1 MKKSLLSFSVAVF
14 VLLAAGNLSLY
25 AHNNADVDAQT
36 QASVPDDAQTS
47 VQKPAKDAQTS
58 AQKQSS
64 STSTSKKSNK
74 QTVVLQCDLHCK
86 GCCDKIMKNIAFE
99 KGVKDLVCDLDKKTV
114 TVTYDTRK
122 TDLDTLLA
130 AFARIG
136 KPATLAQP
144 NALTEPAKPIE
155 K

>member
-36 QASVPDDAQTS
+36 QASVPNDTQTS
-47 VQKPAKDAQTS
+47 VQKPA
-58 AQKQSS
+58 S

-74 QTVVLQCDLHCK
+74 QTVLLNCDLHCQ

-99 KGVKDLVCDLDKKTV
+99 KGVKDIVCDLDTKTV
-114 TVTYDTRK
+114 AVTFDTRK
-122 TDLDTLLA
+122 TNLDTLLA

-144 NALTEPAKPIE
+144 TNQ
-155 K
+155 

>member
-14 VLLAAGNLSLY
+14 VLLAAGDLSLY

-36 QASVPDDAQTS
+36 QASVPNDTQTS
-47 VQKPAKDAQTS
+47 VQKPA
-58 AQKQSS
+58 S
-64 STSTSKKSNK
+64 STSTSKKSSK
-74 QTVVLQCDLHCK
+74 QTVLLNCDLHCQ

-99 KGVKDLVCDLDKKTV
+99 KGVKDIVCDLDTKTV
-114 TVTYDTRK
+114 AVTFDTRK
-122 TDLDTLLA
+122 TNLDTLLA

-144 NALTEPAKPIE
+144 TNQ
-155 K
+155 

>member
-14 VLLAAGNLSLY
+14 VLLAAGDLSLY

-36 QASVPDDAQTS
+36 QASVPNDTQTS
-47 VQKPAKDAQTS
+47 VQKPA
-58 AQKQSS
+58 S
-64 STSTSKKSNK
+64 STSTSKKSNR
-74 QTVVLQCDLHCK
+74 QTVLLNCDLHCQ

-99 KGVKDLVCDLDKKTV
+99 KGVKDIVCDLDTKTV
-114 TVTYDTRK
+114 AVTFDTRK
-122 TDLDTLLA
+122 TNLDTLLA

-144 NALTEPAKPIE
+144 TNQ
-155 K
+155 

>member
-14 VLLAAGNLSLY
+14 VLLAAGCLSLY

-36 QASVPDDAQTS
+36 QASVLNDSQTS
-47 VQKPAKDAQTS
+47 E
-58 AQKQSS
+58 QKQAS
-64 STSTSKKSNK
+64 STSTSKKSSK
-74 QTVVLQCDLHCK
+74 QTVLLNCDLHCQ

-99 KGVKDLVCDLDKKTV
+99 KGVKDIVCDLDTKTV
-114 TVTYDTRK
+114 AVTFDTRK
-122 TDLDTLLA
+122 TNLDTLLA

-136 KPATLAQP
+136 KPATLAQ
-144 NALTEPAKPIE
+144 AAKPIE

>member
-14 VLLAAGNLSLY
+14 VLLAAGCLSLY
-25 AHNNADVDAQT
+25 AHKNADVDAQT
-36 QASVPDDAQTS
+36 QASVPNDTQTS
-47 VQKPAKDAQTS
+47 VQKPA
-58 AQKQSS
+58 S

-74 QTVVLQCDLHCK
+74 QTVLLNCDLHCQ

-99 KGVKDLVCDLDKKTV
+99 KGVKDIVCDLDTKTV
-114 TVTYDTRK
+114 AVTFDTRK
-122 TDLDTLLA
+122 TNLDTLLA

-144 NALTEPAKPIE
+144 TNQ
-155 K
+155 

>member
-14 VLLAAGNLSLY
+14 VFLAAGNLSLY

-36 QASVPDDAQTS
+36 QASVPNDTQTS
-47 VQKPAKDAQTS
+47 VQKPA
-58 AQKQSS
+58 S

-74 QTVVLQCDLHCK
+74 QTVLLNCDLHCQ

-99 KGVKDLVCDLDKKTV
+99 KGVKDIVCDLDTKTV
-114 TVTYDTRK
+114 AVTFDTRK
-122 TDLDTLLA
+122 TNLDTLLA

-144 NALTEPAKPIE
+144 TNQ
-155 K
+155 

>member
-36 QASVPDDAQTS
+36 QASVPNET
-47 VQKPAKDAQTS
+47 PAS
-58 AQKQSS
+58 EQKQAS
-64 STSTSKKSNK
+64 STSTSKKSSK
-74 QTVVLQCDLHCK
+74 QTVLLNCDLHCQ

-99 KGVKDLVCDLDKKTV
+99 KGVKDIVCDLDTKTV
-114 TVTYDTRK
+114 AVTFDTRK
-122 TDLDTLLA
+122 TNLDTLLA

-136 KPATLAQP
+136 KPAKL
-144 NALTEPAKPIE
+144 IE
-155 K
+155 